1 MNFERVT
8 FERTRKQNAG
18 YWATIR
24 DGDGK
29 ALMFLAVRG
38 RNSKYS
44 RAEVGDILNGIIS
57 AVKEDRVE
65 LRDTHE

>member
-1 MNFERVT
+1 MNFEKVT
-8 FERTRKQNAG
+8 FERTRKQDAG

-38 RNSKYS
+38 RNSQYS
-44 RAEVGDILNGIIS
+44 RSEVGTILNGIIS
-57 AVKEDRVE
+57 AVEEGRFERKDLVK
-65 LRDTHE
+65 